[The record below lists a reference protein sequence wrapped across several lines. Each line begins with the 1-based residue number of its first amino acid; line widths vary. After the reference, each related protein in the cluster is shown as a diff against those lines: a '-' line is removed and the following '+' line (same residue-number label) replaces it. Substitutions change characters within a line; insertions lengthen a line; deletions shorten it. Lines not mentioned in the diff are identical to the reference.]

1 MRPLTN
7 LKPNPLIPQYR
18 ADVRVNLGML
28 EEAREDYAAAI
39 KQLAR
44 ADAAGELNDE
54 GTFCIGL
61 TDDEQED
68 RKYCVYI
75 PSPSDL

>member
-1 MRPLTN
+1 
-7 LKPNPLIPQYR
+7 
-18 ADVRVNLGML
+18 ML
-28 EEAREDYAAAI
+28 EGAREDYAAAI
-39 KQLAR
+39 EQLAR